1 MAAVR
6 LIRKKWKRFLRR
18 FFFYFFSTGF
28 EINHFQETLQD
39 SARNRRRP
47 KRNSGQGEGE
57 REGSGGKEEQ
67 KGGGKGVGADEKKTP
82 LWLQRASLLQQKDD
96 KVSFFREEQQQK
108 MPQWLS
114 WAQKSILSFTR
125 IFRLVEKE
133 LQVRRNSLKVMKVD
147 RLRIMLHL
155 QCSFM
160 MTFMIRRQKRKQQ
173 LPRPK

>member
-1 MAAVR
+1 MEAAR

-18 FFFYFFSTGF
+18 FFYFFSTGF

-96 KVSFFREEQQQK
+96 KVSFFMEEQQQK
-108 MPQWLS
+108 MSQ
-114 WAQKSILSFTR
+114 
-125 IFRLVEKE
+125 
-133 LQVRRNSLKVMKVD
+133 
-147 RLRIMLHL
+147 
-155 QCSFM
+155 
-160 MTFMIRRQKRKQQ
+160 
-173 LPRPK
+173 